1 MIEYFSLILLGVLI
15 GTITGILPGLHP
27 NTIAF
32 MTLPFYLATSI
43 ELYVYM
49 SILAGLAVSHTFHE
63 FLPAIILGAP
73 EADSALS
80 ALPGAEMTMEG
91 EARKAFKYSVF
102 GGIFALLTLIAL
114 FPLLYYLAA
123 NYYNHIE
130 PYMPG
135 ILAFFL
141 LFIAVY
147 AHNIL
152 YSTIIVILSGKLGI
166 LSFEVSV
173 NSEYV
178 LVAVFSGLFA
188 VPAIINNLMQNFE
201 LPKQTKSRLSLFK
214 SSKGGFTGFL
224 AGILSGIVPGIG
236 AAVATSFLT
245 PVMARNK
252 EGAEEEF
259 IAGMGGV
266 NTVDIVV
273 SFLALYLIGN
283 PRSGT
288 AVALQNVVEVGIEEI
303 MFVAGASLFAAG
315 IAIPLSFKTLDVF
328 LAFTNQ
334 FDFNKILA
342 AVLVFLIL
350 VNTYLTGL
358 LGILIFGT
366 AACIGWAALKA
377 GERSSCMAVLL
388 VPTTLFLSDVGIF
401 M

>member
-1 MIEYFSLILLGVLI
+1 MIEYLPLILLGVLI
-15 GTITGILPGLHP
+15 GTLTGILPGLHP

-32 MTLPFYLATSI
+32 MTLPLYLATSI
-43 ELYVYM
+43 DLYIYM
-49 SILAGLAVSHTFHE
+49 SILSGLAVSHTFHE

-123 NYYNHIE
+123 NYYELIE
-130 PYMPG
+130 PYMPL
-135 ILAFFL
+135 ILLFFL
-141 LFIAVY
+141 FFIALY
-147 AHNIL
+147 AHNIV
-152 YSTIIVILSGKLGI
+152 YSTIIVILAGTLGV
-166 LSFEVSV
+166 LSFETSV

-188 VPAIINNLMQNFE
+188 VPAIINNLMQNVE
-201 LPKQTKSRLSLFK
+201 LPKQRKSSLSLGK

-224 AGILSGIVPGIG
+224 AGILAGIVPGIG

-245 PVMARNK
+245 PLMAKNK
-252 EGAEEEF
+252 EGSDEEF

-288 AVALQNVVEVGIEEI
+288 AVALQNVVETGVEEI

-315 IAIPLSFKTLDVF
+315 VAIPLSFKTLDLF

-334 FDFNKILA
+334 VDFGKILA
-342 AVLVFLIL
+342 TVLMFLIV
-350 VNTYLTGL
+350 VNAYLTGL
-358 LGILIFGT
+358 LGILVFGT

-388 VPTTLFLSDVGIF
+388 VPTILFLSDVGIF